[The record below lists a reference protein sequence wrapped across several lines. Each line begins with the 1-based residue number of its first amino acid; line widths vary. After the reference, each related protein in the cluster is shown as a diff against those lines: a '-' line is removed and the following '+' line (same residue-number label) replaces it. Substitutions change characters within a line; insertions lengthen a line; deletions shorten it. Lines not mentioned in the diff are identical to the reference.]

1 MFVLWCNHSQVEVGD
16 EPIGFW
22 ECMTFAMATDVWVTV
37 ALVYVS
43 GFGGNPDTNTQ
54 Y

>member
-1 MFVLWCNHSQVEVGD
+1 MGG
-16 EPIGFW
+16 EPSGLW
-22 ECMTFAMATDVWVTV
+22 ECGEVALATDVWVTV